1 MMIEEQTVKK
11 QKIALIVEYDG
22 SAFFGWQLQK
32 NPPVDTVQYR
42 LENALSTV
50 ANQPIKT
57 FCAGRT
63 DTGVHASAQV
73 VHFETTAQRTLRAW
87 REGVNAHLP
96 DAVVV
101 RWAGV
106 VAEDFHA
113 RFSAQQRSYRYII
126 LNQAV
131 RSPILHKKVTQV
143 KAPLDIV
150 AMQTAA
156 NHLLGELDFSAYR
169 AAGCQSNSP
178 FRCMHALRIYRQG
191 DFVVAELTANAFLLH
206 MVRNIMGV
214 LIAIGSGEKPTIW
227 AKEVLDSRDR
237 CQAGLTAKPY
247 GLYLVKVDY
256 PQHYGLPNLL
266 PGPVFLPARQDN
278 DEESR

>member
-1 MMIEEQTVKK
+1 MMIEGQTVKK

-96 DAVVV
+96 DAV
-101 RWAGV
+101 
-106 VAEDFHA
+106 
-113 RFSAQQRSYRYII
+113 
-126 LNQAV
+126 
-131 RSPILHKKVTQV
+131 
-143 KAPLDIV
+143 
-150 AMQTAA
+150 
-156 NHLLGELDFSAYR
+156 
-169 AAGCQSNSP
+169 
-178 FRCMHALRIYRQG
+178 
-191 DFVVAELTANAFLLH
+191 
-206 MVRNIMGV
+206 
-214 LIAIGSGEKPTIW
+214 
-227 AKEVLDSRDR
+227 
-237 CQAGLTAKPY
+237 
-247 GLYLVKVDY
+247 
-256 PQHYGLPNLL
+256 
-266 PGPVFLPARQDN
+266 
-278 DEESR
+278 